1 MPARLLLPRLACA
14 LLLALGASA
23 QAQSPPATV
32 ERVGDAV
39 IFRGR
44 IEAAS
49 AARFQELLR
58 EPALTRVVITSQ
70 GGLVAPA
77 LDMAQALFER
87 GLDVEVPQACLSS
100 CANYV
105 FPAGRR
111 KRLGHARAVGWHGN
125 MTHVLHLHQSGRESW
140 SEPEMQEARLLAR
153 REQAFFRRI
162 GVDGFVCWFGK
173 IAPHDV
179 EEFYALTP
187 QDMARFGIAGV
198 VVDPGPSGP
207 SAPELLSVDA
217 GKIESLRPAVA
228 VDTP

>member
-1 MPARLLLPRLACA
+1 M
-14 LLLALGASA
+14 LALGVSA

-39 IFRGR
+39 VFRGR
-44 IEAAS
+44 IDAAS

-58 EPALTRVVITSQ
+58 EAAITRVVITSQ
-70 GGLVAPA
+70 GGLVGPA

-105 FPAGRR
+105 FPAGRH

-140 SEPEMQEARLLAR
+140 SEAEIQEARLLAR

-162 GVDGFVCWFGK
+162 GVNGFVCWFGK

-179 EEFYALTP
+179 QEFYALTP
-187 QDMARFGIAGV
+187 RDMARFGIAGV
-198 VVDPGPSGP
+198 VVDTGPSGP
-207 SAPELLSVDA
+207 DAPQLLSIDA
-217 GKIESLRPAVA
+217 DLLETHPPAVA

>member
-1 MPARLLLPRLACA
+1 M
-14 LLLALGASA
+14 LALGASA

-39 IFRGR
+39 VFRGR
-44 IEAAS
+44 IDAAS

-58 EPALTRVVITSQ
+58 EAAITRVVITSQ
-70 GGLVAPA
+70 GGLVGPA

-105 FPAGRR
+105 FPAGRH

-140 SEPEMQEARLLAR
+140 SEAEIQEARLLAR

-162 GVDGFVCWFGK
+162 GVNGFVCWFGK

-179 EEFYALTP
+179 QEFYALTP
-187 QDMARFGIAGV
+187 RDMARFGIAGV
-198 VVDPGPSGP
+198 VVDTGPSGP
-207 SAPELLSVDA
+207 DAPQLLSIDA
-217 GKIESLRPAVA
+217 DLLETHPPAVA